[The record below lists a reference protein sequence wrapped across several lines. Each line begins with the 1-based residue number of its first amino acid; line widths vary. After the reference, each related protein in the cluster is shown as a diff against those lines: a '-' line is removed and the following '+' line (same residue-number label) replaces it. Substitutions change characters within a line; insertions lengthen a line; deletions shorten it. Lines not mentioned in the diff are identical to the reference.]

1 MKRIDLR
8 ESGIRLADVV
18 SGSGGGPVDP
28 GYTDY
33 ELEAQSLFL
42 KVNTTTVTLKD
53 GKTAAVA
60 SNDHIKIVDEDLRHY
75 TLKEWNDRSVANGF
89 DNSLVAKPIG
99 FSLECN
105 GVRTIVPLAMDG

>member
-53 GKTAAVA
+53 GKTAG
-60 SNDHIKIVDEDLRHY
+60 SGIQRPY
-75 TLKEWNDRSVANGF
+75 QDRG
-89 DNSLVAKPIG
+89 
-99 FSLECN
+99 
-105 GVRTIVPLAMDG
+105 